1 MGRTRPRPRRQP
13 VRPARGPRRGLL
25 PRGRHLHLQHLQGDD
40 QRPDGQSAPHR
51 GAGRAAVLGPDALGQ
66 PVQPGRPR
74 RLQRQVLRTGGPPH
88 RGDRQA
94 HRGGPQEVSIFDK
107 AGEKFEHALDKGKKL
122 AGEAVEWGGH
132 KASET
137 LDDLGFHGAADNVE
151 HWSDKQA
158 SELGAKVGEKQL
170 DDTDDPEE
178 LLHGDAKAIERTA
191 GHLKSFGKAFNT
203 AHSGMQKVDPSQW
216 KGEGKEAFARKF
228 AEHAPQWA
236 HAADSCE
243 DAATA
248 LSTYAHTVTWAQGQ
262 AKEAVRL
269 HKKGKKAA
277 KDAQDAYK
285 KAADAYNAKIKA
297 GEDPGAPPP
306 PCTDPGIADREEA
319 ERILKEARKQRNTAA
334 STAQKAIEKAVE
346 LAPKLPKFSDRVKGD
361 SLDLFDGGQVEAMHL
376 LGGGVRSVTDAAR
389 FARTLNPLDPYNLTH
404 PAAYLD
410 GVAQTSMGLA
420 STAAHPGRIPGML
433 LGDGWGSDPSEASGR
448 LAGNFLMAIAT
459 GGGSAAAQS
468 GERMAIGA
476 ARRGAA
482 DAAESG
488 AARELSAARREL
500 AGADG
505 PRGPARGEGAKA
517 TENTDPVDLA
527 TGRMFLPQT
536 DVVLAGVLP
545 LVFHRKVQSGYRAGR
560 WLGPSWSSTAD
571 QRLETD
577 AEGVVLVGEDGML
590 LSYPHP
596 VPGVP
601 TLPVEGPRRPLS
613 RAADGTYELSD
624 PLSGRAWHYT
634 PYDDSVALL
643 TSVRDREGRALT
655 FVYAPDG
662 TPAFVGDEAG
672 RSIRFTTEAGRIT
685 ALHLVAGD
693 VETELVRYGYTDGDL
708 TEVVNSSGLPMRF
721 GYDEHGR
728 VTSWTDRNNR
738 HYDYVYD
745 ERGRCVFESGTEGHM
760 RAAIEYGDPDPATG
774 LRVTTV
780 TDAVGHVTR
789 HVFNAGLQAVA
800 RISPDGAVTRTQWD
814 RYDRPLSRTDALG
827 HTTEFRHDE
836 DGRLLSVIR
845 PDGRSTTAAYG
856 VTGGTETVTHADGTV
871 WRQTYDEAG
880 RRTSVTD
887 PSGTTTRFG
896 YDEHGH
902 PASVTDALGNVTRV
916 TCDATGLP
924 VEITDP
930 LGGTTAYRRDPF
942 GRVTTVIDPLGATTH
957 LSWTVE
963 GKLARRVGPD
973 GAEERWTYDGEGNC
987 VTHVDPLGGVTT
999 SEYTHFDLLSA
1010 RTGPD
1015 GVRYEFTHDALLR
1028 LVQVTNPQGLSWDY
1042 AYDEAGRLTTE
1053 TDFDGRTLTYAHDAV
1068 GRLAA
1073 RTNGLGQTVA
1083 YERDA
1088 LGKVIRKD
1096 ADGAVTTYA
1105 YDAAGRLVEAAGPDG
1120 TLLYGRDRLGRVKSE
1135 TYDGRTLTFTYD
1147 ELGRRRRRVT
1157 PSGAVSSW
1165 TYDAAGRRTSLTASG
1180 HTFAMEY
1187 DAAGREVA
1195 RHFGVGLTLT
1205 QAWEPTGRLSSQTL
1219 TGPDE
1224 GVVQSRAYTYR
1235 RDGAVTSA
1243 GDRTFDLDA
1252 TGRVTAVDA
1261 AGWSE
1266 RYAYDAAGNQTQA
1279 EWPQDHPGTDAAG
1292 SRVYAGTRLTRAG
1305 RVHYEH
1311 DAQGR
1316 VVLRRVTR
1324 LSRKPDV
1331 WRYEWDAEDRVTA
1344 VTTPDGTR
1352 WRYAYDPL
1360 GRRVAK
1366 ERLDATGEVTERV
1379 AFTWSGFTLVEQ
1391 TTESASLPNPV
1402 TLTWDHDGLHPVAQ
1416 TERILTSSQEEVDS
1430 RFFAIV
1436 TDLIG
1441 TPTELV
1447 DEHGDIA
1454 WQARSTLWG
1463 TTAWPRGSTTYTPL
1477 RFPGQYFDPE
1487 SGLHY
1492 NVHRHYDP
1500 STARYMSAD
1509 PLGLAPAPN
1518 PVAYVHNPVTWA
1530 DPLGLA
1536 PYGGSSQ
1543 GADSPAGP
1551 GPWDMTGRDPMSV
1564 VPDHAGIR
1572 ELTPDPNGGAQYG
1585 LEYKWMDSQERTVR
1599 LRIHGPDGNAPAG
1612 SNAAMGDSY
1621 RIQFGGKYQ
1630 DDLGNLYPR
1639 NVHNEN
1645 SPHYNPDAANAT
1657 HIPWPEGYPGL

>member
-1 MGRTRPRPRRQP
+1 MN
-13 VRPARGPRRGLL
+13 
-25 PRGRHLHLQHLQGDD
+25 
-40 QRPDGQSAPHR
+40 
-51 GAGRAAVLGPDALGQ
+51 
-66 PVQPGRPR
+66 
-74 RLQRQVLRTGGPPH
+74 
-88 RGDRQA
+88 
-94 HRGGPQEVSIFDK
+94 IFDK
-107 AGEKFEHALDKGKKL
+107 AGEKFEHAVDKGKKL
-122 AGEAVEWGGH
+122 TGEVVEWGGH
-132 KASET
+132 KVSNT
-137 LDDLGFHGAADNVE
+137 LDDLGFHGAADDVE

-158 SELGAKVGEKQL
+158 SELGAKVGEKRL
-170 DDTDDPEE
+170 DETDDPKE
-178 LLHGDAKAIERTA
+178 LLHGDAKAIEKTA

-203 AHSGMQKVDPSQW
+203 AHSGMRKVDPSQW

-269 HKKGKKAA
+269 HEKGKKAA

-389 FARTLNPLDPYNLTH
+389 FARTLNPLDPYNITH

-420 STAAHPGRIPGML
+420 GMAAHPGRIPGML

-448 LAGNFLMAIAT
+448 LAGNFFMAIAT

-476 ARRGAA
+476 ARRGATE
-482 DAAESG
+482 AAESG
-488 AARELSAARREL
+488 AAKGGAGAARQE
-500 AGADG
+500 ATKS
-505 PRGPARGEGAKA
+505 PRSSAQEEGTKCV
-517 TENTDPVDLA
+517 ENTDPVDLA

-536 DVVLAGVLP
+536 DVVLPGALP
-545 LVFHRKVQSGYRAGR
+545 LAFSRKAQSGYRAGR
-560 WLGPSWSSTAD
+560 WLGPSWAGTAD
-571 QRLETD
+571 QRLEID
-577 AEGVVLVGEDGML
+577 AEGVVFVGEDGML

-613 RAADGTYELSD
+613 LAADGTYALSD
-624 PLSGRAWHYT
+624 PLSGRTRHFT
-634 PYDDSVALL
+634 PAPQDDGLALL
-643 TSVRDREGRALT
+643 SRIADRTGHTIT
-655 FVYAPDG
+655 FEYAPDG
-662 TPAFVGDEAG
+662 TPTAIARDCGA
-672 RSIRFTTEAGRIT
+672 RIRITTEAGRIT
-685 ALHLVAGD
+685 ALHLVTAEGAD
-693 VETELVRYGYTDGDL
+693 ETELIRYGYTDGDL

-721 GYDEHGR
+721 AYDEHGR
-728 VTSWTDRNNR
+728 VTSWTDRNDR

-760 RAAIEYGDPDPATG
+760 RATIAYGDPDPETG
-774 LRVTTV
+774 LRVTAV
-780 TDAVGHVTR
+780 TDAAGHVTR
-789 HVFNAGLQAVA
+789 HVFNARLQAVE
-800 RISPDGAVTRTQWD
+800 RIGPDGAVTRTRWD
-814 RYDRPLSRTDALG
+814 RYDRLLSRTDALG
-827 HTTEFRHDE
+827 HTTEFHYDE
-836 DGRLLSVIR
+836 DGRPLSVIR
-845 PDGRSTTAAYG
+845 PDGRSATAAYG
-856 VTGGTETVTHADGTV
+856 ASGGPETVTHADGAV
-871 WRQTYDEAG
+871 WRQTYDSNG
-880 RRTSVTD
+880 NRTSATD
-887 PSGTTTRFG
+887 PTGATTHYT
-896 YDEHGH
+896 YDASAH
-902 PASVTDALGNVTRV
+902 PAAITDALGNTTHVR
-916 TCDATGLP
+916 CDAAGL
-924 VEITDP
+924 VTEVTDS
-930 LGGTTAYRRDPF
+930 LGGTTTYRRDAF
-942 GRVTTVIDPLGATTH
+942 GRVTAVIDPMGATTRFA
-957 LSWTVE
+957 WTTE
-963 GKLARRVGPD
+963 GRLARRISPD
-973 GAEERWTYDGEGNC
+973 GAEQRWTYDGEGNC
-987 VTHVDPLGGVTT
+987 VTHIDALGGETRY
-999 SEYTHFDLLSA
+999 EYTHFDLLTA
-1010 RTGPD
+1010 RTDPD
-1015 GVRYEFTHDALLR
+1015 GVRYEFTHDAALR
-1028 LVQVTNPQGLSWDY
+1028 LTEVMNPQGLTWTY
-1042 AYDEAGRLTTE
+1042 AYDEAGRLATE
-1053 TDFDGRTLTYAHDAV
+1053 TDFDGRTLTYAYDSA

-1073 RTNGLGQTVA
+1073 RTNALGQTVA

-1088 LGKVIRKD
+1088 LGQVIRKD
-1096 ADGAVTTYA
+1096 AAGAVTTYTH
-1105 YDAAGRLVEAAGPDG
+1105 DAAGRLTEAAGPDG
-1120 TLLYGRDRLGRVKSE
+1120 VLLYGRDRLGRVKAE
-1135 TYDGRTLTFTYD
+1135 TYEGRTLTFAYD
-1147 ELGRRRRRVT
+1147 ELGRPRRRVT

-1195 RHFGVGLTLT
+1195 RHFGADLTLS

-1219 TGPDE
+1219 RMRGTDE
-1224 GVVQSRAYTYR
+1224 VVQSRAYTYR

-1252 TGRVTAVDA
+1252 VGRVTAVDA
-1261 AGWSE
+1261 ADWSE
-1266 RYAYDAAGNQTQA
+1266 RYAYDAAGNQTAA
-1279 EWPQDHPGTDAAG
+1279 EWPPDHPGTDAAG
-1292 SRVYAGTRLTRAG
+1292 SRVYTGTRITRAG
-1305 RVHYEH
+1305 RVRYEH

-1316 VVLRRVTR
+1316 VVLRSVTR

-1366 ERLDATGEVTERV
+1366 ERLDAAGEVAERV
-1379 AFTWSGFTLVEQ
+1379 TFTWSGPMLIEQ
-1391 TTESASLPNPV
+1391 TTESATLPNPV
-1402 TLTWDHDGLHPVAQ
+1402 TLTWDHDGLHPIAQ
-1416 TERILTSSQEEVDS
+1416 TERISAADAPQREVDS

-1454 WQARSTLWG
+1454 WQARATLWG
-1463 TTAWPRGSTTYTPL
+1463 ATAWPRGSTAYTPL

-1487 SGLHY
+1487 TGLHY
-1492 NVHRHYDP
+1492 NLHRHYDP
-1500 STARYMSAD
+1500 ATARYTSAD

-1518 PVAYVHNPVTWA
+1518 PVAYIHNPVTWA
-1530 DPLGLA
+1530 DPFGLA
-1536 PYGGSSQ
+1536 GCKPLGEHSNPFDSREAAERAAFDVAGIPYGETPLAEWQVVGDKEMKHMPGYTYSPDRTHWGNFRQFETNEGSKVIVEHTH
-1543 GADSPAGP
+1543 DPAGLHF
-1551 GPWDMTGRDPMSV
+1551 
-1564 VPDHAGIR
+1564 HAGAAKGD
-1572 ELTPDPNGGAQYG
+1572 E
-1585 LEYKWMDSQERTVR
+1585 VR
-1599 LRIHGPDGNAPAG
+1599 NFV
-1612 SNAAMGDSY
+1612 N
-1621 RIQFGGKYQ
+1621 
-1630 DDLGNLYPR
+1630 LGWDNTR
-1639 NVHNEN
+1639 
-1645 SPHYNPDAANAT
+1645 
-1657 HIPWPEGYPGL
+1657 EGYGSMERYAKIDKPGGDHHFFYKE